1 MHELAISE
9 TICKII
15 EKEAKKRGMAKV
27 GTARLKIGIMNAFQ
41 RENLDL
47 CLKDYKNNP
56 LMAEIQFEIEEVPV
70 ELECTECH
78 HHYVDERFND
88 HDFAHKIAHAPALYL
103 PPACPT
109 CKCEEIKLMGG
120 NEMELVSIE
129 A

>member
-15 EKEAKKRGMAKV
+15 EKEAKNRNMEKVRTAK
-27 GTARLKIGIMNAFQ
+27 LKIGVMNAFQ

-47 CLKDYKNNP
+47 CLKDYAKNP
-56 LMAEIQFEIEEVPV
+56 LMAEMQFVIEEVPV
-70 ELECTECH
+70 KLECTKCNH
-78 HHYVDERFND
+78 NFTDDRFAD
-88 HDFAHKIAHAPALYL
+88 HDFAHKVAHAPALYL

-109 CKCEEIKLMGG
+109 CKCESIKLISG
-120 NEMELVSIE
+120 NEMKLVSIE